1 MKPVEPIR
9 ALSFDGDMT
18 LWDFEKVMR
27 HSLSHALAELRKR
40 IPGTSSA
47 NLTIDKMI
55 EIRNSVAA
63 ELKGKILNLEE
74 IRLHAFRRTLAYVG
88 HRDDM
93 LAADLNALY
102 LEHRFEDIELYPDV
116 IPALD
121 ALGRDFCIGLLTNGN
136 SYPERCGLPERFSFT
151 VFPQDVGVE
160 KPDPG
165 MFLAACG
172 QAGCSPPGLMHIGD
186 SLESDVAG
194 ANDVG
199 AVSVW
204 LNRGAKHNALG
215 IDPDYEIRSL
225 AELPGILQ
233 SDGGP

>member
-1 MKPVEPIR
+1 
-9 ALSFDGDMT
+9 
-18 LWDFEKVMR
+18 
-27 HSLSHALAELRKR
+27 
-40 IPGTSSA
+40 
-47 NLTIDKMI
+47 
-55 EIRNSVAA
+55 
-63 ELKGKILNLEE
+63 
-74 IRLHAFRRTLAYVG
+74 
-88 HRDDM
+88 
-93 LAADLNALY
+93 
-102 LEHRFEDIELYPDV
+102 
-116 IPALD
+116 
-121 ALGRDFCIGLLTNGN
+121 
-136 SYPERCGLPERFSFT
+136 
-151 VFPQDVGVE
+151 VFPQDVRVE

-204 LNRGAKHNALG
+204 LNRGADHNASG
-215 IDPDYEIRSL
+215 INPDYEIRSL